1 MANDPK
7 KSITPPTNAQ
17 DPAMPAQPA
26 TTQQQLAAQADASAQ
41 PALGP
46 DGKPVPT
53 VKAGD
58 EPHAIEN
65 KASAGQGTTQE
76 DADKAAAGNYRV
88 LEPITYSSKDG
99 HTKASPGDIVFL
111 SAEDA
116 VGLLKAKAVETAD
129 TSGLVGKPGESDP
142 RKIQ

>member
-17 DPAMPAQPA
+17 DPQMPAQPA
-26 TTQQQLAAQADASAQ
+26 PQAPAATSPVVDA
-41 PALGP
+41 
-46 DGKPVPT
+46 DGKTVEPVKP
-53 VKAGD
+53 GD
-58 EPHAIEN
+58 APRAMEN
-65 KASAGQGTTQE
+65 KASTGQGTTQE

-88 LEPITYSSKDG
+88 LEPITYGSG
-99 HTKASPGDIVFL
+99 GGQAHAQPGDIVHL

-129 TSGLVGKPGESDP
+129 TTGLVEKTGDGDP